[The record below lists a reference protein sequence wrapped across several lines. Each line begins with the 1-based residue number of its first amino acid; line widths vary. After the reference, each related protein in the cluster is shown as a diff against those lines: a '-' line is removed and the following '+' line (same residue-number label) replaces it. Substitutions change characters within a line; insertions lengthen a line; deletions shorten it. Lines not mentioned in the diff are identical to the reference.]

1 MLTAATLSLGH
12 RSHVMS
18 LTVSRPSDVR
28 NGWKANGSVNE
39 SQMVRIDH
47 RQVQICSD
55 KKREMRSH
63 GTVGNG
69 PWWTGLD
76 SNQRT
81 GIPGRFT
88 VCCL

>member
-47 RQVQICSD
+47 RQGADLLRQ
-55 KKREMRSH
+55 KE
-63 GTVGNG
+63 GNEIA
-69 PWWTGLD
+69 
-76 SNQRT
+76 RH
-81 GIPGRFT
+81 R
-88 VCCL
+88 